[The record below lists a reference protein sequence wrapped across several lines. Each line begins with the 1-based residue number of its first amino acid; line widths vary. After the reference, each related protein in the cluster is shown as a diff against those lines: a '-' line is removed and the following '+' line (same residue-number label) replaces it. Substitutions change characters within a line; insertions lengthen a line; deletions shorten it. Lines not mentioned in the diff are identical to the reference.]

1 MNKVLVGFDG
11 SESAHHAVAFA
22 ADLAKRYEASLCV
35 LVVARTP
42 DWGALEYERIDVVE
56 REVKHCEEMLDEI
69 KTKLGDLATVPVQ
82 FDLVI
87 GQPAKEIVL
96 YAEKHEIDHLVVG
109 HRGHTM
115 FDRWL
120 IGSVARQVIA
130 YAPCAVTIVR
140 DRSADK
146 PKRAKAD
153 HHAETET
160 PLL

>member
-1 MNKVLVGFDG
+1 MNKVLVGYDG
-11 SESAHHAVAFA
+11 SESARHAVSFSV
-22 ADLAKRYEASLCV
+22 DLAKRYGASLYV

-56 REVKHCEEMLDEI
+56 HEVRHCEEILAEV
-69 KTKLGDLATVPVQ
+69 KSRLGDLTLPVQ
-82 FDLVI
+82 FDLVV

-96 YAEKHEIDHLVVG
+96 YAEKHGMDHLVVG
-109 HRGHTM
+109 HRGHTL

-146 PKRAKAD
+146 GMQAKAG
-153 HHAETET
+153 HRAETET
-160 PLL
+160 PLI

>member
-1 MNKVLVGFDG
+1 MQRILVGYDG
-11 SESAHHAVAFA
+11 SDSARHAVTFA
-22 ADLAKRYEASLCV
+22 VDLAKRYGASLHV

-42 DWGALEYERIDVVE
+42 DWGALEHERLDVIE
-56 REVKHCEEMLDEI
+56 HELRYGEEILQQVKS
-69 KTKLGDLATVPVQ
+69 TLGDLELPVQ
-82 FDLVI
+82 FDLVV
-87 GQPAKEIVL
+87 GPPAKEIVL
-96 YAEKHEIDHLVVG
+96 YAEKHDIDHLVVG

-146 PKRAKAD
+146 RPHAKAG
-153 HHAETET
+153 HRAETEV
-160 PLL
+160 PPV

>member
-22 ADLAKRYEASLCV
+22 VDLAKRYGASLCV
-35 LVVARTP
+35 LLVARTP
-42 DWGALEYERIDVVE
+42 DWGALEYERVDVVE
-56 REVKHCEEMLDEI
+56 REVKHCEEILAEI
-69 KTKLGDLATVPVQ
+69 KAKLGDLTTVPIQ

-96 YAEKHEIDHLVVG
+96 YAEKHDIDHLVVG

-146 PKRAKAD
+146 SMRAKAER
-153 HHAETET
+153 HAETET